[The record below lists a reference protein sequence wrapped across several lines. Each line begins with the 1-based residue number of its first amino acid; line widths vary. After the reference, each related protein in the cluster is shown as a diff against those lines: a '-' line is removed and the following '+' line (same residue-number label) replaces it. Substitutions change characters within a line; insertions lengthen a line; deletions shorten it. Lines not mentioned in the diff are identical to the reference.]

1 MDVLKELK
9 RVLEKELEEIT
20 KKNEISPTE
29 LERVDKAVDII
40 KDIETIC
47 AMKEATDSYMESE
60 YYSPRSYDSGSS
72 YRRGYEPVR
81 RYASRDQYAPD
92 MERGYMRPYSGD
104 PYRNSYMYS
113 GHMDPMMDKMELKN
127 MLRAKMLEPG
137 VSDKEK
143 MTIQQFL
150 DNWKE

>member
-1 MDVLKELK
+1 MDILKDLK

-20 KKNEISPTE
+20 RKNEISPVE
-29 LERVDKAVDII
+29 LERIDKAVDII

-47 AMKEATDSYMESE
+47 AMKEATDSYMDSE
-60 YYSPRSYDSGSS
+60 YYNPRSYDSRSS

-81 RYASRDQYAPD
+81 RYASRDWYAPD
-92 MERGYMRPYSGD
+92 VERGYMRPYSGD
-104 PYRNSYMYS
+104 AYRN
-113 GHMDPMMDKMELKN
+113 HMDSMMDKSELKG
-127 MLRAKMLEPG
+127 MLRAKMSEPG
-137 VSDKEK
+137 VSDKER